1 MAFTHVNSIRP
12 GDTMTGLTEQFYAV
26 QTKSGDPEEG
36 KQQIERALLGSWNGR
51 PAQPEEMGYPMVVPG
66 SKICSYVSGQNLFI
80 DYGLSASW
88 TAGALA
94 SGNAASGSSLI
105 VNA

>member
-1 MAFTHVNSIRP
+1 MNTSAR
-12 GDTMTGLTEQFYAV
+12 DLTSLAEQLNAV
-26 QTKSGDPEEG
+26 QTKSGDPEED
-36 KQQIERALLGSWNGR
+36 KQQIERALLGSWDNR
-51 PAQPEEMGYPMVVPG
+51 PCSPWRWATPMVVLG

>member
-1 MAFTHVNSIRP
+1 M
-12 GDTMTGLTEQFYAV
+12 
-26 QTKSGDPEEG
+26 
-36 KQQIERALLGSWNGR
+36 GSWNGR
-51 PAQPEEMGYPMVVPG
+51 PAQPEEMGYPMEVLG

-80 DYGLSASW
+80 DYGLRASW

-105 VNA
+105 VNT

>member
-1 MAFTHVNSIRP
+1 M
-12 GDTMTGLTEQFYAV
+12 
-26 QTKSGDPEEG
+26 
-36 KQQIERALLGSWNGR
+36 
-51 PAQPEEMGYPMVVPG
+51 QPVEMDYPMVVLG